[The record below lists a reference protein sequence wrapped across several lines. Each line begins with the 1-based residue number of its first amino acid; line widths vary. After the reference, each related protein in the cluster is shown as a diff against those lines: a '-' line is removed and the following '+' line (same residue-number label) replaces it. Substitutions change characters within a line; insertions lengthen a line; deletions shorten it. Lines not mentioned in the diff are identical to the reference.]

1 MMPEPADAEILEKIK
16 RIDRFR
22 DALRDAIAET
32 PVDPRANCAEAQRRT
47 LRRIAET
54 LHAVSGATL
63 YNLAVIDIATNG
75 AIMAAARLYLLAA
88 GSGRTLDYAD
98 GRRSLPSSSR

>member
-1 MMPEPADAEILEKIK
+1 
-16 RIDRFR
+16 
-22 DALRDAIAET
+22 
-32 PVDPRANCAEAQRRT
+32 
-47 LRRIAET
+47 
-54 LHAVSGATL
+54 LHAVSGVTL